1 MKVISVAEIDRKIVG
16 CSHGFYLKLKM
27 GEKSLLAQQG
37 TDLAVHEDFRDMGIF
52 KKLIDLKNKHQS
64 ENKTNITCA
73 ISTNPIVFKTD
84 LKKNRPQFP
93 SPVRHLIKI
102 RDVDQHL
109 KMVNSQNKSMKKYG
123 YKWLEALNQFKN
135 FMISSDYHSRSTPDF
150 EISQI
155 KKFDEQIETFW
166 NEIKQNYSFIIE
178 RDSNYLNWRYCDKR
192 GGDYLIKQAS
202 EKGTVL
208 GYIVL
213 RINMYKK
220 DYPEGYI
227 VDLLTLP
234 NRLDVADALILDAD
248 NYFIE
253 QDVNIIHTLSIKGH
267 PYERSFERNNFLS
280 DRARYYVFYTPLN
293 VGNELNDFITAPPSR
308 LHFEYGDLDWI

>member
-16 CSHGFYLKLKM
+16 CSHEFYLKLKM

-37 TDLAVHEDFRDMGIF
+37 TDLAVHEDFRGMGIF

-135 FMISSDYHSRSTPDF
+135 
-150 EISQI
+150 
-155 KKFDEQIETFW
+155 
-166 NEIKQNYSFIIE
+166 
-178 RDSNYLNWRYCDKR
+178 L
-192 GGDYLIKQAS
+192 
-202 EKGTVL
+202 
-208 GYIVL
+208 
-213 RINMYKK
+213 
-220 DYPEGYI
+220 
-227 VDLLTLP
+227 
-234 NRLDVADALILDAD
+234 
-248 NYFIE
+248 
-253 QDVNIIHTLSIKGH
+253 
-267 PYERSFERNNFLS
+267 
-280 DRARYYVFYTPLN
+280 
-293 VGNELNDFITAPPSR
+293 
-308 LHFEYGDLDWI
+308 